1 MRKIA
6 YLFAAA
12 AGLLLTAC
20 EHYGDAKES
29 RNTIPVDA
37 AVTIAENPEGGYS
50 FSYNAQFF
58 KENGDFDFSQE
69 GAKGNTIILTFTIA
83 DGSVP
88 GIGFNADAT
97 DALWIVDKKDVDKE
111 TGSPGGPYRGNQFFK
126 FAVSDDR
133 QSLTVTD
140 QNDDGVLY
148 RYGLRLNIDGEPV
161 IDDPDGQNG
170 GHN

>member
-1 MRKIA
+1 MRKFA
-6 YLFAAA
+6 FVFAAA

-20 EHYGDAKES
+20 EHYGDTKES
-29 RNTIPVDA
+29 RKAIPVNA
-37 AVTIAENPEGGYS
+37 FVTIAENSEGDYS
-50 FSYNAQFF
+50 FSYQAPFF

-69 GAKGNTIILTFTIA
+69 GAKGNTVVLTFTIA

-97 DALWIVDKKDVDKE
+97 DALWIVDKKDVDKV
-111 TGSPGGPYRGNQFFK
+111 TGSPSGPYRGNQFFK
-126 FAVSDDR
+126 FAVSEDR

-148 RYGLRLNIDGEPV
+148 RYGLRLNIGGEPV

-170 GHN
+170 GPG